1 MSRSISTEEQDEPLE
16 ALLQQQRDQFV
27 RFYNKNR
34 DLFTPREEAEA
45 FRYFDAEGEE
55 LTPEQLYA
63 RREACLNN
71 LNSAENYAKRTK
83 SREQELRKEVQ
94 SRLGAL
100 PIAFDTKKRLLD
112 EFFSSDLRG
121 KEDVLKAVQK
131 EEARVAEKRR
141 TQNASI
147 ESKKT
152 TYHDQLMSGEFQIYF
167 SDADREFAWQS
178 LLAVLASLRTNAA
191 RISRI
196 QIFIDTLP
204 GSLAYAKVQDEEY
217 QKLLKKKIRTAEKQK
232 LLLTQFREQSC
243 VIKSTLLKALQEQEA
258 EQETEKEEEQ
268 KATTSDDEKSPDTDE
283 KKALEKKT
291 FSQIQEYQKYY
302 EQFPHGKTPEQFE
315 KLSPEEKTETLK
327 NRQQQNTEE
336 LTLLSIYLSLDNKT
350 DGDKSIRVAQF
361 KKLGLAEK
369 KAHIDQFLKQ
379 IPDDLDASNLRGI
392 ELLKIVVD
400 ILRNKNRT
408 VFASDQERIKLVN
421 ERIKDKRLSVH
432 FEPHHF
438 YSIKAILADFDEDR
452 WEQPKTL
459 SLAEKRLRERE
470 YVG

>member
-16 ALLQQQRDQFV
+16 ALLQQQRDRFV
-27 RFYNKNR
+27 RFYIKNS

-83 SREQELRKEVQ
+83 NREQELRKEVQ

-141 TQNASI
+141 SQHESI

-152 TYHDQLMSGEFQIYF
+152 AYHDQLMSGEFQIYF

-178 LLAVLASLRTNAA
+178 LLAVVASLRTNAA

-204 GSLAYAKVQDEEY
+204 GSLAYAKAQDEEY
-217 QKLLKKKIRTAEKQK
+217 QKLLKKKVLTAKKQK

-258 EQETEKEEEQ
+258 EQETVEQ
-268 KATTSDDEKSPDTDE
+268 NTTTSDDEKSPDTDE
-283 KKALEKKT
+283 KKALEKTT
-291 FSQIQEYQKYY
+291 FSQIQEYQRYY

-315 KLSPEEKTETLK
+315 KLSPEEKIETLK

-336 LTLLSIYLSLDNKT
+336 LTLLNIYLSLDNKT

-361 KKLGLAEK
+361 KKLTLTEK

>member
-1 MSRSISTEEQDEPLE
+1 MSRTISTEEQDEPLE
-16 ALLQQQRDQFV
+16 ELLQQQRTQFV

-34 DLFTPREEAEA
+34 DLFTAKEEEEA

-55 LTPEQLYA
+55 LTPEQLFT

-131 EEARVAEKRR
+131 EEARVADKRR
-141 TQNASI
+141 TQHESI

-204 GSLAYAKVQDEEY
+204 GSLAYAKAQDEEY
-217 QKLLKKKIRTAEKQK
+217 QKLLKKKILTAEKQK

-243 VIKSTLLKALQEQEA
+243 VIKSTLLKEIKDQEA
-258 EQETEKEEEQ
+258 EKEEQ
-268 KATTSDDEKSPDTDE
+268 KTETNEVEKDADTDE
-283 KKALEKKT
+283 KKALEKKA
-291 FSQIQEYQKYY
+291 FLQLQEYQKYY

-315 KLSPEEKTETLK
+315 ELSPEEKTKMLK
-327 NRQQQNTEE
+327 HRQQQNTEE
-336 LTLLSIYLSLDNKT
+336 ITLLNIYLSLDNKT
-350 DGDKSIRVAQF
+350 DADKSIRVAQF

-379 IPDDLDASNLRGI
+379 VPDDLDASNLRGI
-392 ELLKIVVD
+392 ELLKIVVE

-421 ERIKDKRLSVH
+421 ERIKDKKLSVH

-459 SLAEKRLRERE
+459 NLAEKRLRERE